1 MGERVLI
8 GHHMNKP
15 ESVTDHFNRMA
26 PTFIT
31 NYLSAPDFKE
41 RLEVWR
47 RAIENSLAQMPA
59 KSLCLDMGCGDGSIS
74 RQIAARGIRTIG
86 FDQSKTML
94 ELARSRAVEE
104 GVGSRAEY
112 VLASLPLPEELS
124 KAYENSAGLIICSSV
139 MEYVDDYET
148 ALRQFHSLLMPGGV
162 LLLSLPN
169 RLSIYRLFE
178 RTFRRFL
185 ASQDSYLRHQR
196 HQFDP
201 GFVKP
206 LLAEFG
212 YRIIEEKYFS
222 LPLQKF
228 SEKIFRSYR
237 GRRMATM
244 FLVTAEKEPH
254 NRTAFSLI
262 AL

>member
-1 MGERVLI
+1 M
-8 GHHMNKP
+8 MKKP

-26 PTFIT
+26 PTFVT
-31 NYLSAPDFKE
+31 NYSISPDFKE

-47 RAIENSLAQMPA
+47 RAIENSVAQMSD

-74 RQIAARGIRTIG
+74 RQVAARGIRTIG

-94 ELARSRAVEE
+94 ELARRRAVEE

-112 VLASLPLPEELS
+112 VLASLPLSEELA
-124 KAYENSAGLIICSSV
+124 KTYENSAGLIICSSV
-139 MEYVDDYET
+139 MEYVDDHEA
-148 ALRQFHSLLMPGGV
+148 ALRQFHSLLKPGGV

-169 RLSIYRLFE
+169 RLSLYRIFE
-178 RTFRRFL
+178 RTLRRFL

-201 GFVKP
+201 GLIKP

-212 YRIIEEKYFS
+212 YRVIEEEYFS
-222 LPLQKF
+222 LPLQRL
-228 SEKIFRSYR
+228 SEKFFHSYR
-237 GRRMATM
+237 GQWMATM

-254 NRTAFSLI
+254 NRSASSLI